1 MASFTLSWATALLAL
16 AAPTLAQQVC
26 NGQAAYCDRIWSNIT
41 QVGSHD
47 SAFVGQLPTQ
57 NQYISVTDQLNMGVR
72 FLQGQTHKDLIGTL
86 SMCHTSCFEEDAGS
100 VQNYLS
106 TIKSWLD
113 GNSNEV
119 VTLLLTNGDN
129 VDPGTFDSLFK
140 AAGLDTYAFV
150 PSGSPA
156 VLAIGDWPTLGDLIS
171 SGKRLVFFL
180 DYGADMSKY
189 GYILDEFSYFWET
202 QYDITDSKFSN
213 CSVDRPAGGQGQ
225 AAGRMYIMNHFLDL
239 DIGGIDIPDSGAISQ
254 TNAAQGAGSIGANAA
269 ECFGMYQQ
277 NPKGILLDYI
287 NDGQAIQAEQ
297 QINGV
302 STGSRSARNRRSCD

>member
-1 MASFTLSWATALLAL
+1 MPSFTLSWAAALLAL

-47 SAFVGQLPTQ
+47 SAFVGELPTQ

-72 FLQGQTHKDLIGTL
+72 FLQGQTHKDVMGTL

-113 GNSNEV
+113 GNPNEV
-119 VTLLLTNGDN
+119 LTLLLTNGDS
-129 VDPGTFDSLFK
+129 VSPGTFDSLFK
-140 AAGLDTYAFV
+140 AVGLDSYAFV
-150 PSGSPA
+150 PSGSPS

-180 DYGADMSKY
+180 DYGADMSTY

-202 QYDITDSKFSN
+202 QYDITDSSFSN
-213 CSVDRPAGGQGQ
+213 CSVDRPPGGQGE
-225 AAGRMYIMNHFLDL
+225 AAGRMYIMNHFLDM
-239 DIGGIDIPDSGAISQ
+239 DIAGIDIPDSGAIST
-254 TNAAQGAGSIGANAA
+254 TNAAQGTGSIGANAA
-269 ECFGMYQQ
+269 ECFGMYQT

-297 QINGV
+297 QLNGV
-302 STGSRSARNRRSCD
+302 STGSVKGRACD